1 MTLLCLNTTF
11 VVDKIH
17 RMLYFFFEIQH
28 TMFGGMGMPD
38 YKKMYLFLFNAVTD
52 ALAELEHQNP
62 GRAALVLQKAQADTE
77 EMYIQGED

>member
-1 MTLLCLNTTF
+1 
-11 VVDKIH
+11 
-17 RMLYFFFEIQH
+17 
-28 TMFGGMGMPD
+28 MPD
-38 YKKMYLFLFNAVTD
+38 YRKMYLLLFNAVTD